1 MKRQEL
7 QVAALRNGTVIDHIP
22 SAKLFEVIGLLHLQ
36 EMHSSV
42 TVGYNLKSKKMGNK
56 SIIKV
61 ADKFFSDDEINQ
73 LSVVTP
79 NVTLSI
85 IRDYEV
91 VEKKEVRMPEELIGI
106 VEDTSQIDEFLIG
119 MDIVLLLFLVPLI
132 ETVADDSTALVFNL
146 CITWFVVEGL
156 YPGIDLKGTVLY
168 APLHGGQIDL

>member
-22 SAKLFEVIGLLHLQ
+22 SAKLFKVISLLHLE
-36 EMHSSV
+36 EMHSAV
-42 TVGYNLKSKKMGNK
+42 TIGYNLKSEKMGNK

-85 IRDYEV
+85 IRDYDV

-106 VEDTSQIDEFLIG
+106 VRCD
-119 MDIVLLLFLVPLI
+119 
-132 ETVADDSTALVFNL
+132 NHK
-146 CITWFVVEGL
+146 CITNNEPMCTRFRYLGKER
-156 YPGIDLKGTVLY
+156 GTLQCHYCNREIKLSEVKLV
-168 APLHGGQIDL
+168 